1 MTASP
6 IVLAAG
12 GTGGHMFPAE
22 ALARA
27 LLGRGRRVVL
37 VTDRRGQAFGNSLP
51 DVPIHRIRAAQ
62 IGRGAV
68 GKACTLVELVLG
80 YGQARGLL
88 RALGPAAVVGFGG
101 YASAPTVHAAGRL
114 GLPVVLHEQNAVL
127 GRANRWLAKR
137 AGVIAT
143 SFPEV
148 KGLEAAGAAAA
159 AYTGNPVRPAVARVR
174 DRAYAA
180 PDDAGSINVLVI
192 GGSQG
197 AAVFSDL
204 VPSALSRL
212 PKDLRRRLRVS
223 QQVRQED
230 LQKATAAYRESG
242 IEREL
247 ASFFTDVPERLA
259 DAHLVIARA
268 GASTVSELAVA
279 GRPALLV
286 PYPFATDNHQAA
298 NAAALADAGGG
309 WLQLQDSLTPQS
321 LSATVEAL
329 LSQPRRL
336 AEAAEAAHR
345 FGIVDAADRL
355 ADAVERLAGLTTGGG
370 DGDNGST
377 EPRLEAAE

>member
-1 MTASP
+1 MTDSP

-12 GTGGHMFPAE
+12 GTGGHMYPAE

-27 LLGRGRRVVL
+27 LLGRGRRVAL

-51 DVPIHRIRAAQ
+51 DVPVHRIRAAQ

-68 GKACTLVELVLG
+68 GKARTVMELVLG

-101 YASAPTVHAAGRL
+101 YASAPTVHAASRL

-148 KGLEAAGAAAA
+148 KGLEAAGAAQA
-159 AYTGNPVRPAVARVR
+159 AYTGNPVRPAVARLR
-174 DRAYAA
+174 DRPYVA
-180 PDDAGSINVLVI
+180 PEEAGPISILVI

-197 AAVFSDL
+197 AAVFSEL
-204 VPSALSRL
+204 VPSALGRL
-212 PKDLRRRLRVS
+212 PKDLRRRLKVS

-230 LQKATAAYRESG
+230 LQKATATYRESG
-242 IEREL
+242 IQREL

-259 DAHLVIARA
+259 EAHLVIARA
-268 GASTVSELAVA
+268 GASTISELAVA

-298 NAAALADAGGG
+298 NAAALAEAGGG
-309 WLQLQDSLTPQS
+309 WLQPQDSLTPQS
-321 LSATVEAL
+321 LSATIEAL
-329 LSQPRRL
+329 LSRPRRL
-336 AEAAEAAHR
+336 VEAAEAAHR
-345 FGIVDAADRL
+345 FGIADAADRL
-355 ADAVERLAGLTTGGG
+355 ADAVERLAGLTSGGD